1 MAIPVFIDSC
11 AWDWL
16 FARQV
21 DLSEAFPSEKY
32 ALFVTREVEIELAS
46 IPDEKDGKDKRPLK
60 LYIAE
65 SCAKHSIRTTSVFG
79 FASVEADGRLS
90 RVQVYGGFGQGTFQ
104 SDDDRRWY
112 GSDEVKKLLQGKAPK
127 GSGLSGNQADASL
140 ESFRH

>member
-1 MAIPVFIDSC
+1 MAIPVFIDTC

-21 DLSEAFPSEKY
+21 DLGEAFPGGKY

-65 SCAKHSIRTTSVFG
+65 SITKHGVGTTSVFG
-79 FASVEADGRLS
+79 FASVEADGSLS
-90 RVQVYGGFGQGTFQ
+90 KVQVYGGFGQGTFRVTMIGVGMRPMR
-104 SDDDRRWY
+104 SRSY
-112 GSDEVKKLLQGKAPK
+112 CTVKQGKVL
-127 GSGLSGNQADASL
+127 G
-140 ESFRH
+140 